1 MKTTFN
7 GRTRAETKRKALAF
21 WAHNRDALGLGMRE
35 FFERCSISA
44 DGTTIVF
51 SPPARESS
59 PLRFLARLRGHAS

>member
-21 WAHNRDALGLGMRE
+21 WAHNRETLGLNMRE
-35 FFERCSISA
+35 FFERCSIST

-51 SPPARESS
+51 SPPRRESK
-59 PLRFLARLRGHAS
+59 PMRFLSRLRGSAG